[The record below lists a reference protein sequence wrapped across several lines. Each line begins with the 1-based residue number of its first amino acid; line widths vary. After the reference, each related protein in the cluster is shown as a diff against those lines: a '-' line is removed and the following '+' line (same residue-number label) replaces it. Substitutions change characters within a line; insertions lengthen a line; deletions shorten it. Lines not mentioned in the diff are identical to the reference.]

1 MSMKTKGLHL
11 IPLVRHAA
19 VGCSQMTVDQKPLNA
34 TRMRWIVSNFD
45 ILFYSMASDTSTS
58 KPSPRD
64 RRTYFR
70 VNTVLPISIQA
81 ETDTAEG
88 EFIEKSVNISAGGIG
103 LVVNVAYRPD
113 DILSLILI
121 LPDQI
126 IFKTYAEVLW
136 LDPLPHQVNTYRLHA
151 RFIRMNTQN
160 QELLIRH
167 ILRFQRDRLEKY
179 YSA

>member
-1 MSMKTKGLHL
+1 M
-11 IPLVRHAA
+11 
-19 VGCSQMTVDQKPLNA
+19 
-34 TRMRWIVSNFD
+34 NFD
-45 ILFYSMASDTSTS
+45 ILFHSMASPTS

-81 ETDTAEG
+81 ETDTTEG
-88 EFIEKSVNISAGGIG
+88 EFIERSVNISGGGIG
-103 LVVNVAYRPD
+103 VIVNVAYRPD
-113 DILSLILI
+113 DVLSLSLI

-151 RFIRMNTQN
+151 RFVRMSTQN

-167 ILRFQRDRLEKY
+167 ILHFQRSRLENH